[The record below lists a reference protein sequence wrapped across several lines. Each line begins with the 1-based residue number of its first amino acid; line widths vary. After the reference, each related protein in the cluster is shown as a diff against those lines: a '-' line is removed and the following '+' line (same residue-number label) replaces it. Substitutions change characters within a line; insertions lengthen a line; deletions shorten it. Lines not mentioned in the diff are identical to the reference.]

1 MDKKTLDRNCV
12 KVPDGRGLSSKVPV
26 WTDWEEMETSM
37 LEAAEQ
43 TPPRR
48 RTGRLQW
55 RLLLCRISAV
65 LLQTVFH
72 ICRDSQRF

>member
-12 KVPDGRGLSSKVPV
+12 KVPDGRGLSSKVR
-26 WTDWEEMETSM
+26 TDWEEMETSM

-72 ICRDSQRF
+72 ICRDYSSFS